1 MYFVSIVIGVI
12 LVISSLFLIRME
24 FNRAVNSQ
32 AQMIEQS
39 RVYKDADLFQLL
51 ENLQLS
57 IDEMNTAFYDIAQD
71 LEGKY
76 SLHER
81 EIEDLNVAFNKLQHG
96 LSDKTAPI
104 MNNIDENIKT
114 MTLIKEQKNEIE
126 MPMEIQEEKTDKRS
140 EIIRLRSRG
149 FPIAQ
154 IAKDLDMG
162 VGEVQ
167 LLLRLKQ

>member
-1 MYFVSIVIGVI
+1 MYFVSIVFGLI
-12 LVISSLFLIRME
+12 LVISSLFMIRRE
-24 FNRAVNSQ
+24 FNRAVNTQ

-76 SLHER
+76 SLHEK
-81 EIEDLNVAFNKLQHG
+81 EIVDLNKALIQLQDR
-96 LSDKTAPI
+96 LSEKQAP
-104 MNNIDENIKT
+104 MVNAVEENIKV
-114 MTLIKEQKNEIE
+114 MTQIKEQKKDMETTKEIR
-126 MPMEIQEEKTDKRS
+126 EEKTDRRS
-140 EIIRLRSRG
+140 EIIRLRSSG
-149 FPIAQ
+149 IPIAQ

>member
-1 MYFVSIVIGVI
+1 MYFVSIVIGLI
-12 LVISSLFLIRME
+12 LVISSLFMIRRE
-24 FNRAVNSQ
+24 FNKAVNAQ

-39 RVYKDADLFQLL
+39 RVYKDTDLFQLL

-76 SLHER
+76 SMHEK
-81 EIEDLNVAFNKLQHG
+81 EIEDLNNAL
-96 LSDKTAPI
+96 KTSPI
-104 MNNIDENIKT
+104 VNSIGENLKV
-114 MTLIKEQKNEIE
+114 MTEIKELKKDSDIIGK
-126 MPMEIQEEKTDKRS
+126 IQEEKSDKRS

-149 FPIAQ
+149 IPIAQ

>member
-1 MYFVSIVIGVI
+1 
-12 LVISSLFLIRME
+12 
-24 FNRAVNSQ
+24 
-32 AQMIEQS
+32 MIEQS

-76 SLHER
+76 SLHEK
-81 EIEDLNVAFNKLQHG
+81 EIADLNMALIQLQG
-96 LSDKTAPI
+96 RLSEKQTPMVNAVE
-104 MNNIDENIKT
+104 ENIKV
-114 MTLIKEQKNEIE
+114 MTQIKEQKKDMETTKEIREE
-126 MPMEIQEEKTDKRS
+126 MTDRRS
-140 EIIRLRSRG
+140 EIIRLRSSG
-149 FPIAQ
+149 VPIAQ

>member
-1 MYFVSIVIGVI
+1 MYFVSIVIGLI
-12 LVISSLFLIRME
+12 LVISSLFMIRRE
-24 FNRAVNSQ
+24 FNKAAITQ

-57 IDEMNTAFYDIAQD
+57 IDEMNIAFYDIAQD

-76 SLHER
+76 SLHEK
-81 EIEDLNVAFNKLQHG
+81 EIEELK
-96 LSDKTAPI
+96 KTLIQTKEFVSEKKSETKFSVEKNLKVMA
-104 MNNIDENIKT
+104 E
-114 MTLIKEQKNEIE
+114 IKEQRNETE
-126 MPMEIQEEKTDKRS
+126 LSEVCLDEKLDKRS
-140 EIIRLRSRG
+140 EIIKLRSRG
-149 FPIAQ
+149 LPIAQ

>member
-1 MYFVSIVIGVI
+1 MYFVSIVIGLI
-12 LVISSLFLIRME
+12 LVISSLFMMRRE
-24 FNRAVNSQ
+24 FNKAVNTQ

-39 RVYKDADLFQLL
+39 KVYKDADLFQLL

-57 IDEMNTAFYDIAQD
+57 IDEMNTAFYDIAHD

-76 SLHER
+76 SLHEK
-81 EIEDLNVAFNKLQHG
+81 EITDLRKTMNQLQKY
-96 LSDKTAPI
+96 LSEKQIQMGNAVE
-104 MNNIDENIKT
+104 ENIKV
-114 MTLIKEQKNEIE
+114 MTQIKEQKKDIE
-126 MPMEIQEEKTDKRS
+126 TTMEISEEKTDRRS
-140 EIIRLRSRG
+140 EIIRLRKSG
-149 FPIAQ
+149 IPIAQ

>member
-1 MYFVSIVIGVI
+1 MYFVSIVIGLI
-12 LVISSLFLIRME
+12 LVISSLFMIRRE
-24 FNRAVNSQ
+24 FNRAVNTQ

-76 SLHER
+76 SLHEK
-81 EIEDLNVAFNKLQHG
+81 EIADLNMALIQLQG
-96 LSDKTAPI
+96 RLSEKQTPMVNAVE
-104 MNNIDENIKT
+104 ENIKV
-114 MTLIKEQKNEIE
+114 MTQIKEQKKDMETTKEIREE
-126 MPMEIQEEKTDKRS
+126 MTDRRS
-140 EIIRLRSRG
+140 EIIRLRSSG
-149 FPIAQ
+149 VPIAQ

>member
-1 MYFVSIVIGVI
+1 MYFVSIIIGLI
-12 LVISSLFLIRME
+12 LVISSLFMIRRE
-24 FNRAVNSQ
+24 FNKAVNSQ

-76 SLHER
+76 SLHEK
-81 EIEDLNVAFNKLQHG
+81 EIEDLNKALFQLQHHF
-96 LSDKTAPI
+96 SEKTAPTVNAI
-104 MNNIDENIKT
+104 EQNIKV
-114 MTLIKEQKNEIE
+114 MAQIKEQKKDIEITR
-126 MPMEIQEEKTDKRS
+126 EIHEEKTDKRS

-149 FPIAQ
+149 IPIAQ

-167 LLLRLKQ
+167 LLMRLKQ

>member
-1 MYFVSIVIGVI
+1 MYFVSIVIGLI
-12 LVISSLFLIRME
+12 LVISSLFMIRKE
-24 FNRAVNSQ
+24 FNRAINTQ

-39 RVYKDADLFQLL
+39 KVYKESDLFQLL

-76 SLHER
+76 SLHEK
-81 EIEDLNVAFNKLQHG
+81 EIEDLKAILKKYSARASENTSVK
-96 LSDKTAPI
+96 
-104 MNNIDENIKT
+104 MNPVEENIKA
-114 MTLIKEQKNEIE
+114 MTEIKSQKKDNQIYEV
-126 MPMEIQEEKTDKRS
+126 IQDEKLDKRS
-140 EIIRLRSRG
+140 EIIKLRSLG
-149 FPIAQ
+149 IPIAQ
-154 IAKDLDMG
+154 IAKDLNMG

>member
-1 MYFVSIVIGVI
+1 MYFVSIVIGLI
-12 LVISSLFLIRME
+12 LVISSLFMIRRE
-24 FNRAVNSQ
+24 FNKAVNSQ

-76 SLHER
+76 SLHEK
-81 EIEDLNVAFNKLQHG
+81 EIQDLNETLNLMQQRF
-96 LSDKTAPI
+96 SEKTKPTVNAI
-104 MNNIDENIKT
+104 EENIKV
-114 MTLIKEQKNEIE
+114 MTQLKDQKNDTVIEREIH
-126 MPMEIQEEKTDKRS
+126 EEKIDKRS

-149 FPIAQ
+149 IPIAQ

>member
-1 MYFVSIVIGVI
+1 MYFVSIVIGLI
-12 LVISSLFLIRME
+12 LVISSLFMIRME
-24 FNRAVNSQ
+24 FNKAVNSQ

-76 SLHER
+76 SLHEK
-81 EIEDLNVAFNKLQHG
+81 EIQDLNETLNLLQQRF
-96 LSDKTAPI
+96 SEKTMPTVNVI
-104 MNNIDENIKT
+104 EENIKV
-114 MTLIKEQKNEIE
+114 MTQLKEQKKDTGIEREI
-126 MPMEIQEEKTDKRS
+126 PAEKIDKRS

-149 FPIAQ
+149 ISIAQ

>member
-1 MYFVSIVIGVI
+1 MYFVSIVIGLI
-12 LVISSLFLIRME
+12 LVISSLFLIRWE
-24 FNRAVNSQ
+24 FNKAVNSQ

-39 RVYKDADLFQLL
+39 RVYKDSDLFQLL

-76 SLHER
+76 SLHEK
-81 EIEDLNVAFNKLQHG
+81 EIEDLKKAMFQIQG
-96 LSDKTAPI
+96 RLSDKSTPVVN
-104 MNNIDENIKT
+104 MVEENLKA
-114 MTLIKEQKNEIE
+114 MTQIKEIKKEIE
-126 MPMEIQEEKTDKRS
+126 ATIEISPNKTDKRS

-149 FPIAQ
+149 IPIAQ
-154 IAKDLDMG
+154 IAKDLDIG
-162 VGEVQ
+162 VGEIQ

>member
-1 MYFVSIVIGVI
+1 MYFVSIVIGLI
-12 LVISSLFLIRME
+12 IVISSLFLIKME
-24 FNRAVNSQ
+24 FNKAVNTQ

-76 SLHER
+76 SLHEK
-81 EIEDLNVAFNKLQHG
+81 EIEDLKNALLHLNSKAPE
-96 LSDKTAPI
+96 KTLT
-104 MNNIDENIKT
+104 IKDSLEDNLKV
-114 MTLIKEQKNEIE
+114 MTQIKERKIDAGFTEDQRD
-126 MPMEIQEEKTDKRS
+126 EKPDKRS

-149 FPIAQ
+149 ISIAQ